1 MHEAVLSF
9 EYRSPES
16 ARRVERALVPELG
29 DIDDDRSSV
38 DATRTDTCL
47 EITVEAADYVALRA
61 GLNTWC
67 SLVSVAETV
76 GRAESG
82 DCC

>member
-1 MHEAVLSF
+1 MHEAVLTF

-16 ARRVERALVPELG
+16 ARHVERALAPELG
-29 DIDDDRSSV
+29 DIDNERSSV
-38 DATRTDTCL
+38 DATRTGTCL
-47 EITVEAADYVALRA
+47 ELTVEATDDVALRA

-76 GRAESG
+76 GRAKSG